1 MATASILSRNHQVTI
16 VAKNLPGDEPTIEWA
31 SPWAGA
37 SFIAGGCFSSREAK
51 MQLDAFA
58 ELWRWSIAYPESS
71 IKQITVE
78 DFHEDKTEADIWWK
92 DYMPEFRFLPWEALP
107 KGAKVGTSYKS
118 LILSP
123 AIFLPWMRKLLE
135 NTGVK
140 FKRMSLES
148 LSDARDLGHDVLINA
163 SGFGS
168 LKLKDVQDM
177 DVEMV
182 RGQTM
187 VVESNYN
194 KIFMYDTSRTYTYV
208 LPRLDGTV
216 ILGGTRQKDTM

>member
-1 MATASILSRNHQVTI
+1 
-16 VAKNLPGDEPTIEWA
+16 
-31 SPWAGA
+31 
-37 SFIAGGCFSSREAK
+37 
-51 MQLDAFA
+51 
-58 ELWRWSIAYPESS
+58 
-71 IKQITVE
+71 
-78 DFHEDKTEADIWWK
+78 
-92 DYMPEFRFLPWEALP
+92 
-107 KGAKVGTSYKS
+107 
-118 LILSP
+118 
-123 AIFLPWMRKLLE
+123 MRKLLE

>member
-37 SFIAGGCFSSREAK
+37 SFIAGGCFSSREAN

-78 DFHEDKTEADIWWK
+78 DFHEDKSEADIWWK
-92 DYMPEFRFLPWEALP
+92 DYMPEFRFLPSETLP
-107 KGAKVGTSYKS
+107 EGAKVGTSYKS
-118 LILSP
+118 LILNP
-123 AIFLPWMRKLLE
+123 AIFLPWMRKQLE
-135 NTGVK
+135 NTGVR
-140 FKRMSLES
+140 FKRMNLES

-168 LKLKDVQDM
+168 LKLKDVQDV

-194 KIFMYDTSRTYTYV
+194 KIFMYDTGRTYTYV